1 MYQVPE
7 SNFSTE
13 IEIKK
18 SRFIANL
25 YPATTRKVALSH
37 VEGVRNEFSSA
48 NHHCWAYILGD
59 PGKNCSA
66 ASDDDGEPSG
76 TAGRPILNVLQ
87 HKEAG
92 DTLIIVTRYFGGI
105 KLGAGGLVRAYSRA
119 AQGVIEVSQFFWFA
133 KSVSV
138 QVGFEFSFENMVRN
152 WVSNNQSTI
161 INVVYT
167 AKVDMEIEIPKS
179 KLMDF
184 EKYLQNNNIGTCKF
198 SNPDQ
203 LTS

>member
-1 MYQVPE
+1 MYQVPK
-7 SNFSTE
+7 SNFRTE

-25 YPATTRKVALSH
+25 YPATTRTAALSH
-37 VEGVRNEFSSA
+37 LETVRNEFSSA

-92 DTLIIVTRYFGGI
+92 DTIIIVSRYFGGI

-119 AQGVIEVSQFFWFA
+119 AQGAIEVSQFCWFE

-138 QVGFEFSFENMVRN
+138 KVGFEFSFENMIRH
-152 WVSNNQSTI
+152 WVHSNQSNI
-161 INVVYT
+161 INVAYS

-184 EKYLQNNNIGTCKF
+184 EKYLQNNNIGTFKLA
-198 SNPDQ
+198 NPDQ
-203 LTS
+203 VTS